1 MIRNPAP
8 VRTGMDEQIEGLVEW
23 VRMTG
28 GKVVYRNG

>member
-1 MIRNPAP
+1 MN
-8 VRTGMDEQIEGLVEW
+8 EQIEGLVEW